1 MLLLRL
7 TERQSKALFFIVS
20 ILFQCILWENV
31 TVTNDSTNAGRRK
44 FLVGSTSVAGVA
56 GVAGVSVPF
65 VGSWNPSAKARAA
78 GAPVR
83 IDIGG
88 LQAGEMLGPI
98 PAWRG
103 RPIFVIKRSEDAL
116 NALNESPGRLTD
128 PNSEELEQPTYAQ
141 NEFRSRRPDV
151 MVLVGLCPH
160 LFCSPTPHIELKP
173 EPFDTDWRGGFFC
186 PCHGSRFDLAG
197 RVYSGSPAS
206 RNMQVPPHSFEGD
219 DVLVIG
225 VDEETTA

>member
-1 MLLLRL
+1 M
-7 TERQSKALFFIVS
+7 SDNIKAFFIMVAR
-20 ILFQCILWENV
+20 ILFQCILGEKV

-44 FLVGSTSVAGVA
+44 FLVGSTSVAGAA
-56 GVAGVSVPF
+56 GVAGATVPF

-116 NALNESPGRLTD
+116 SALNENPGRLSD
-128 PNSEELEQPTYAQ
+128 PDSEELEQPGYAQ

-225 VDEETTA
+225 VDEETIA